1 MAGTSHLLQKQSNSL
16 TRSTMRILFKSENR
30 ATISAV
36 ITVLAVL
43 LIGVAAKSDSAA
55 HLAEIVR

>member
-1 MAGTSHLLQKQSNSL
+1 
-16 TRSTMRILFKSENR
+16 MRILFKSENR